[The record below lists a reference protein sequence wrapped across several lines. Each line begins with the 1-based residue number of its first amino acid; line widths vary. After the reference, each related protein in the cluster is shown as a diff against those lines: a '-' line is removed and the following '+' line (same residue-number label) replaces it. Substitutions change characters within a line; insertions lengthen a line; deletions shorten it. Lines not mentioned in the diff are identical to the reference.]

1 MGQYFVLADVEQYCL
16 RRFKKP
22 LFFRAKDFRKNY
34 IIYWYFVSKSRKL
47 TIRFG
52 LGQSQEA
59 QQKELHRSFILQSD
73 ELWILCESMAF
84 LYKSLLT
91 LLMHKY
97 VHKLIIIFV
106 AWSFTSSLNH
116 KVMIWCGLIRGPLRL
131 LVLLARR
138 KTLYYHYII
147 TLWFTE
153 VVKDHAKM
161 VSIVEDLYYP
171 KTLYLFR
178 KLNNAFVH
186 FLPDFLQYVMIF

>member
-1 MGQYFVLADVEQYCL
+1 MGHYFVLADVEQYCL

-22 LFFRAKDFRKNY
+22 LFFRAKDCSKNY

-52 LGQSQEA
+52 LGQSQKA
-59 QQKELHRSFILQSD
+59 QQKELHRSFILRSD

-106 AWSFTSSLNH
+106 AWSCTWSQ
-116 KVMIWCGLIRGPLRL
+116 IIRLWYDVALSERQLWL
-131 LVLLARR
+131 LVLLAWW
-138 KTLYYHYII
+138 KTLYYHHII

-153 VVKDHAKM
+153 V
-161 VSIVEDLYYP
+161 
-171 KTLYLFR
+171 
-178 KLNNAFVH
+178 
-186 FLPDFLQYVMIF
+186 